1 MAGFKESFTKGFT
14 TLNVKA
20 NNFVEESK
28 CKTYISTLEGEI
40 QRIKA
45 AIGETV
51 FNNWKQ
57 EKELSEG
64 LEGFLEEIAK
74 REQAIQEQEE
84 KIKQLALEEQQILGT
99 QNEAGP
105 AAQGTIYC
113 GQCGAPNAV
122 AYKFCCKCGVPLRN
136 D

>member
-40 QRIKA
+40 QRTKA
-45 AIGETV
+45 MIGETV
-51 FNNWKQ
+51 YQNWKL

-64 LEGFLEEIAK
+64 VEVLLEEIEK
-74 REQAIQEQEE
+74 REQAIKEQEE
-84 KIKQLALEEQQILGT
+84 KIQQLAAEEQQILGT
-99 QNEAGP
+99 PNEA
-105 AAQGTIYC
+105 ATAQGTIYC

-136 D
+136 G